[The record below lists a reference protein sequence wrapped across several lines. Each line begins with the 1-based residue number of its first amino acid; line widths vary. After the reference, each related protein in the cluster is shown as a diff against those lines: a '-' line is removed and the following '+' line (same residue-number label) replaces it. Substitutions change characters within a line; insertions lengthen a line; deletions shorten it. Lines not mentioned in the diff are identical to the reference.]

1 MKKSLASVTVAAS
14 LLGGA
19 TGAIVFAPNL
29 VSAQT
34 EAETPA
40 DTEAEPTQTEAETP
54 AETET
59 DSDAPFERGAWLA
72 EVLDGLVADGTLT
85 EGQADAVADAIAEAR
100 PERGEGHWGR
110 GHGGEGLDEL
120 TDLLGL
126 EPAEIAEALR
136 SGESL
141 ADVAAA
147 QGVDPQEIIDAM
159 VERATERIDQAV
171 ADGRLDEAE
180 AAERLAEI
188 TERITDGVNGEF
200 DLEGRRGLGRFGDR
214 DDRGGRHFG
223 GGPFG
228 GGDSA
233 DDDADA

>member
-1 MKKSLASVTVAAS
+1 MKKSLASITVAAS

-19 TGAIVFAPNL
+19 GGAIVFAPNL

-34 EAETPA
+34 EADTT
-40 DTEAEPTQTEAETP
+40 TEAEVDTTAG
-54 AETET
+54 T
-59 DSDAPFERGAWLA
+59 DTTTAPERGAWLA

-85 EGQADAVADAIAEAR
+85 ADQADAVADAIAEAR

-110 GHGGEGLDEL
+110 GHRGEGLEEL

-141 ADVAAA
+141 ADIATA
-147 QGVDPQEIIDAM
+147 QGVDPQEVIDAM
-159 VERATERIDQAV
+159 VERVAEHLDEAV
-171 ADGRLDEAE
+171 ADGRIDEDA
-180 AAERLAEI
+180 AAERLAEM
-188 TERITDGVNGEF
+188 TERLTDRVNGELDF
-200 DLEGRRGLGRFGDR
+200 EGRGGFGRFGDR
-214 DDRGGRHFG
+214 GDRQFG

-228 GGDSA
+228 GPFGDGSA
-233 DDDADA
+233 DEDAEG